1 MKNLQRIQHLFKQGK
16 ANIAY
21 LTAGDGGIQKTLK
34 AALALIN
41 GGVNMLEIGIPFSD
55 PVADGPVIQRAA
67 QRAIQQ
73 QTTFVDILY
82 LIKEIR
88 KSSNIP
94 LILFSY
100 ANPIFKAMQTSFL
113 NEAKRAGIDGI
124 LLVDCPIEESQD
136 FHEQCTQLEIAP
148 IYVITP
154 TTSVSRIRAIDQYGK
169 GFLYYACRKG
179 TTGVRSH
186 LPEDFLE
193 KIQHVKSN
201 TQLPVVVGFGISNKE
216 TAAEVL
222 QYADGVVV
230 GSLFVKALEDGMKP
244 EELTQLARTIFP

>member
-1 MKNLQRIQHLFKQGK
+1 MKNLQRIQRIFKQGK

-21 LTAGDGGIQKTLK
+21 LTAGDGGIQQTLK
-34 AALALIN
+34 AALALIS

-73 QTTFVDILY
+73 QTTFADILY

-88 KSSNIP
+88 KSSDIP

-100 ANPIFKAMQTSFL
+100 VNPIFKAMQTSFL
-113 NEAKRAGIDGI
+113 SEAKQAGIDGI
-124 LLVDCPIEESQD
+124 LLVDCPIEESQG
-136 FHEQCTQLEIAP
+136 FHDQCIRLEIAP

-154 TTSVSRIRAIDQYGK
+154 TTSVSRIHKIDQYGK

-186 LPEDFLE
+186 LPKDFQE
-193 KIQHVKSN
+193 KIQQVKSN

-230 GSLFVKALEDGMKP
+230 GSLFVKALEDGMQP
-244 EELTQLARTIFP
+244 EGLTQLAQTIFP